1 MNKEKKEKI
10 EESFNENEELL
21 GRFTESLKDIYVN
34 QDNSNDKIVTRLE
47 VIDKNGR
54 VYVNSKCKIQLDYQD
69 DGQTLKII
77 VKKYD

>member
-21 GRFTESLKDIYVN
+21 ERFTELLKNTYIN
-34 QDNSNDKIVTRLE
+34 QDDSNDKIVTRLE

>member
-1 MNKEKKEKI
+1 MNKEQEEKT
-10 EESFNENEELL
+10 EESFDKNAELL
-21 GRFTESLKDIYVN
+21 ERFTESLKDVYVN

>member
-10 EESFNENEELL
+10 EESFNENKELL
-21 GRFTESLKDIYVN
+21 EKFTESLKDIYVN

-47 VIDKNGR
+47 VVDKNGR

>member
-1 MNKEKKEKI
+1 MNKEKKEKT

-21 GRFTESLKDIYVN
+21 ERFTESLKDIYVN

-47 VIDKNGR
+47 VVDKNGR